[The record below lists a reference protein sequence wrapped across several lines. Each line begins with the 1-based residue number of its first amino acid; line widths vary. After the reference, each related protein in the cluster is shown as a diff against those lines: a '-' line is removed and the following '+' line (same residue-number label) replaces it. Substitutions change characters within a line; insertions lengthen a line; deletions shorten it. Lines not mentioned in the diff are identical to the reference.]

1 MYSNNIYNMSNLKS
15 IKYAYFSIDTLHNI
29 LTKDTIE
36 DAKKYLHKFVFK
48 VSGGY
53 LLCHYMDEIQKI
65 AFRFLKKVDLKDFF
79 PSDLENECEKVCKVK
94 NIAHFNVL
102 RYLQSTEFCKKRF
115 LTTVNLQTTK
125 RILKEKVNVGDG
137 QVIKMKSINLAGCL
151 GIDTKK
157 MDKIELKKFKKE
169 IKLIND
175 HILNVWCS
183 GNESMNE
190 YCLNFLAHSV
200 AGHKVRTC
208 LYLQSKERSGK
219 GVILNLFK
227 SMLRDRMCKTS
238 SAETVVKYTKPFE
251 GCCLVNLDEVP
262 VQGSYKDYQDKL
274 KSLITEP
281 KFQSRAMYQMGIERP
296 NTFNIILTTNN
307 DAVSL
312 TTITMNDMLCQ
323 MCLIIVLEIMIISIN

>member
-1 MYSNNIYNMSNLKS
+1 
-15 IKYAYFSIDTLHNI
+15 
-29 LTKDTIE
+29 
-36 DAKKYLHKFVFK
+36 
-48 VSGGY
+48 
-53 LLCHYMDEIQKI
+53 
-65 AFRFLKKVDLKDFF
+65 
-79 PSDLENECEKVCKVK
+79 
-94 NIAHFNVL
+94 
-102 RYLQSTEFCKKRF
+102 
-115 LTTVNLQTTK
+115 
-125 RILKEKVNVGDG
+125 
-137 QVIKMKSINLAGCL
+137 
-151 GIDTKK
+151 
-157 MDKIELKKFKKE
+157 
-169 IKLIND
+169 
-175 HILNVWCS
+175 
-183 GNESMNE
+183 MNE

-312 TTITMNDMLCQ
+312 TTTNHERYVMPDVSNHRIGDYDYFNKLTDTMKKPLFKEAYYKFLWKRYEDTKHFNFDKKPTSNTRSKTPTII
-323 MCLIIVLEIMIISIN
+323 CL